1 MRKLLVKLVAV
12 ETALV
17 GWLAYWI
24 FLVYANN
31 PSVAESL
38 ASQLSKF
45 PQLSFT
51 TVDIT
56 VLVIIGG
63 LSIFLAFKFQ
73 TGLKPGIRLE
83 RSLQML
89 ESLMK
94 RNLMLEAQ
102 VAEMKMEKAQ
112 ITAGEPA
119 LSPSEPPQGSW
130 EKAFRTPIEAG
141 PAFPAQNVRPPVP
154 GAAGAGF
161 GRETIG
167 QRALPPRIETRPNP
181 QIPAPFKPPRDDP
194 GRPSGKVSPPPSEK
208 TADTLPIPA
217 SRKPDPF
224 AWEDNPKYLE
234 GSGAVPPPS
243 SPTRKKT
250 TVTAAPGSRRQPY
263 IPVPAPRAIPP
274 SVIMGPGVSPT
285 PRTKTSTRP
294 GSSVRALASPQF
306 GERTAPLTSTNVAPG
321 RPPAPSTPSTSSST
335 EITRSIQ
342 FENVLGDKAP
352 LSREDDLETQSKPG
366 DKPSVSTKKR
376 FPWEDE

>member
-1 MRKLLVKLVAV
+1 LRKLLVKLVAV

-24 FLVYANN
+24 FLVYSNN

-141 PAFPAQNVRPPVP
+141 PAFSPQSVRPPVP
-154 GAAGAGF
+154 GAAGARF
-161 GRETIG
+161 GRETVG
-167 QRALPPRIETRPNP
+167 QRAPPPRIETKPTP
-181 QIPAPFKPPRDDP
+181 QIPTLFKPPRDDL
-194 GRPSGKVSPPPSEK
+194 GRPSGKVSPPPLEK
-208 TADTLPIPA
+208 TTDTLPIPTPPKVD
-217 SRKPDPF
+217 SS
-224 AWEDNPKYLE
+224 AWEDSPKYL
-234 GSGAVPPPS
+234 GGTGAVPPPS
-243 SPTRKKT
+243 PLPHKKT
-250 TVTAAPGSRRQPY
+250 TVTAAPGSHRQPY
-263 IPVPAPRAIPP
+263 IPVPAPKAILP
-274 SVIMGPGVSPT
+274 SVILGPGVSPT
-285 PRTKTSTRP
+285 PRAKPSTKS
-294 GSSVRALASPQF
+294 GSNVRALTSPQF
-306 GERTAPLTSTNVAPG
+306 VERTAPSTNVAPG
-321 RPPAPSTPSTSSST
+321 RPPAPSTLSTSPSTET
-335 EITRSIQ
+335 TRSIQ
-342 FENVLGDKAP
+342 LENASGDTAR
-352 LSREDDLETQSKPG
+352 LSTEDDLETQSKPS

-376 FPWEDE
+376 FPWEDD